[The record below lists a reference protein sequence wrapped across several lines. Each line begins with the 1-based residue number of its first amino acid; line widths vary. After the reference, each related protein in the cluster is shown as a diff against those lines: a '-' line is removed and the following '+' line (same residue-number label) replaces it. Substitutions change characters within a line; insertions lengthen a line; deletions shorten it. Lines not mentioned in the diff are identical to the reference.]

1 MQNATGLSPMH
12 LKENQDFNAIVQVMF
27 VLSGFGVG
35 WMLASLNANLVVNRS
50 SSSIIMSTN
59 ENVNFFLFLSFSAG
73 SAELCDGNP
82 SYLPGAADC
91 YRLLQCL
98 VQGVLKSDGGM
109 QNQEKIGG
117 ICISETV
124 QVLYYK
130 MQHNIKSR
138 RGKSG
143 PFDGIAI

>member
-98 VQGVLKSDGGM
+98 VQGVLESNGGM
-109 QNQEKIGG
+109 QN
-117 ICISETV
+117 
-124 QVLYYK
+124 
-130 MQHNIKSR
+130 
-138 RGKSG
+138 
-143 PFDGIAI
+143 